1 MAYPGYPSN
10 NDPQEPASP
19 YGPPPSYPP
28 AYGDGTQPAGYGTP
42 PPYGTEQPPPAQPP
56 YGQPAYTPP
65 PTSAQPAYGQP
76 ASGQPAYGQ
85 PASGQ
90 PAYGQPV
97 YGQPPVFG
105 PPAKQGT
112 NGFAI
117 ASLIFGILGGVLFA
131 VIFGIVA
138 LTQIP
143 KRNQGGKGLAITGLV
158 LSVVW
163 LLVCGG
169 AIAIG
174 ALSDKSTGT
183 TGNDG
188 LTTSQTSDL
197 KVGDCVNGIN
207 GKDGTQFSRNPPK
220 VACTT
225 PHEGEV
231 FKVITM
237 ADGSFPGD
245 TEVQKQSED
254 GCGGALDSYAP
265 AAKTDKLEIYFLYPT
280 RSSWL
285 GGDRDITCFAV
296 SEGDKIVGPLNG

>member
-1 MAYPGYPSN
+1 VAYPGYPSN

-19 YGPPPSYPP
+19 YGPPQNQPP
-28 AYGDGTQPAGYGTP
+28 AYGDGTQPVGYG
-42 PPYGTEQPPPAQPP
+42 AQPP
-56 YGQPAYTPP
+56 SPYEAQPSYGQPAQPGYGQPYGQ

-76 ASGQPAYGQ
+76 ASGLPAYGQ
-85 PASGQ
+85 PAPGQ
-90 PAYGQPV
+90 QPYGQP
-97 YGQPPVFG
+97 QVFG
-105 PPAKQGT
+105 PPAAQGT

-117 ASLIFGILGGVLFA
+117 ASLIFGILGGILFA

-143 KRNQGGKGLAITGLV
+143 KRNQKGKGLAITGLV

-169 AIAIG
+169 ALAIG
-174 ALSDKSTGT
+174 ALSDKDSGSTGT
-183 TGNDG
+183 DG

-220 VACTT
+220 VACST

-231 FKVITM
+231 FKVITLS
-237 ADGSFPGD
+237 DGAFPGD

-265 AAKTDKLEIYFLYPT
+265 AAKTKDLEVYFLYPT